1 MLTNILK
8 ATRLAWPGPKIS
20 CAPGCWLLCREVD
33 PVWLDIID
41 NLAWFWGMFDDRNGQ
56 RFLIMV
62 IERSGRATLKL
73 KDIGIGR
80 DAYLGEV
87 MRDLVSSNSERIEEL
102 SLRVDYEEECN
113 EVMSRTFNRLRS
125 FGAYHA
131 NGSDYWPS
139 TSPLE
144 LKALDW
150 LTRRREEFEELRLR
164 RVLIP
169 MELVRTAVNLR
180 RLSVFGVGRDLAED
194 SGLRL
199 DIAGLCLMGK
209 SLLRLEEWE
218 IGGEV
223 ELDNVSREKVVELRA
238 LRRFRLENVKAR
250 VVRVMMTALSF
261 PAVQVLQIGGVGDEV
276 ETVDALTSVRD
287 VIRAWRLGVGHMELG
302 QEWVGDEARLQVD
315 YEAGRCEMRWRAE
328 GELGMVKAG
337 ALLVSCLGV
346 ANVVTLTLPSCPHTI
361 TGAKDEWTELCKV
374 TGNMERVSVNYGG
387 KVLEVIWDNLAH
399 SLLEDTAKTG
409 PEETLLWPK
418 LDTLKIAGVLTGESV
433 EKWLDWLDL
442 RVMRGHGLENLDVLG
457 SISGATASDTA
468 RISSPGW
475 GMDPG
480 YWSPAEW
487 GVARDPV
494 VKEAWEGRFRAV
506 AKVSIWS
513 TPPPRWQSQ

>member
-8 ATRLAWPGPKIS
+8 ATRLTWPGPKIS
-20 CAPGCWLLCREVD
+20 CGPGCWLLCREVD
-33 PVWLDIID
+33 PLWLEIID

-56 RFLIMV
+56 RFLTMV
-62 IERSGRATLKL
+62 IERSGHGNMKL
-73 KDIGIGR
+73 KDICIGR
-80 DAYLGEV
+80 DAYLGGV

-102 SLRVDYEEECN
+102 SFRADYEEECN

-131 NGSDYWPS
+131 NGGDYWGS
-139 TSPLE
+139 TSALE

-180 RLSVFGVGRDLAED
+180 RLSLFGVGRDLAED
-194 SGLRL
+194 GALRL
-199 DIAGLCLMGK
+199 DIAGLCLMGR
-209 SLLRLEEWE
+209 SLLGLEEWE

-261 PAVQVLQIGGVGDEV
+261 PAVELLQIGGVGDEV
-276 ETVDALTSVRD
+276 DTVDALMSVRD
-287 VIRAWRLGVGHMELG
+287 VVRAWHLGVGHMELG
-302 QEWVGDEARLQVD
+302 EEWVGDEARLQVD
-315 YEAGRCEMRWRAE
+315 YEVGRCEMRWRAE
-328 GELGMVKAG
+328 GDIGMVKVG

-346 ANVVTLTLPSCPHTI
+346 ANVVTLTLPSCPHT
-361 TGAKDEWTELCKV
+361 TAGAKDEWTELCKV
-374 TGNMERVSVNYGG
+374 TGNMECVRVDYGG
-387 KVLEVIWDNLAH
+387 KMLEVIWDNLAH

-409 PEETLLWPK
+409 PGETLPWPK
-418 LDTLKIAGVLTGESV
+418 LETLKIAGVLTDESV

-442 RVMRGHGLENLDVLG
+442 RVLRGHRLDNLDVLG
-457 SISGATASDTA
+457 SISGANASDSS
-468 RISSPGW
+468 RISPPGW

-480 YWSPAEW
+480 YWSPEW
-487 GVARDPV
+487 GVAMDPFV
-494 VKEAWEGRFRAV
+494 EEAWEDRFRAV
-506 AKVSIWS
+506 AKVSVWS
-513 TPPPRWQSQ
+513 TPPHPWRTR